1 MSPPFGC
8 ETNKR
13 DWLFGEMVVSL
24 KPYRGWIIGSL
35 AVVILFL
42 ILIYN
47 QVDWQACLEPESGF
61 FVTCVLENTASW
73 YDRYGVVVR
82 QAAVSGLL
90 IGGVYGLVAL
100 GLTMIFGVL
109 EIINFAHGALMTVGL
124 YVTFI
129 LFDSYGVD
137 PYLSLIIVVPLLFI
151 IGLIVYAIVIHPA
164 RDAPHHNQLLLTLGL
179 TLIIENALLLAFTA
193 TPESIRLPYV
203 RGEINLGLFSLDF
216 PLRIWGTTIQLPQL
230 LAFLGSL
237 ILTGILYYLM
247 QRTDLG
253 RAIRATAQDRDGA
266 ALVGINTNWI
276 NAVTFGIGTACVGA
290 AAALVLPFFR
300 VEPTAGTIFNIT
312 AFVIVV
318 LGGMGNALG
327 ALLGGLII
335 GLTQELS
342 LIFFPGGS
350 KLIGV
355 FVIFI
360 LVLLFKP
367 QGLLGGKST

>member
-1 MSPPFGC
+1 MAW
-8 ETNKR
+8 NR
-13 DWLFGEMVVSL
+13 
-24 KPYRGWIIGSL
+24 YRGWIIGGLVVL
-35 AVVILFL
+35 ALFL

-47 QVDWQACLEPESGF
+47 QVDWRACLEPEAEGLF
-61 FVTCVLENTASW
+61 PVCVLRNTLSW

-82 QAAVSGLL
+82 QAGVSGLL

-124 YVTFI
+124 YITFI
-129 LFDSYGVD
+129 LFDSYGID
-137 PYLSLIIVVPLLFI
+137 PYLGLFVVVPVLFLL
-151 IGLIVYAIVIHPA
+151 GLVVYRVIIHPA
-164 RDAPHHNQLLLTLGL
+164 REAPHHNQLLLTLGL

-193 TPESIRLPYV
+193 TPESIRLSYA
-203 RGEINLGLFSLDF
+203 RGEFNLGLFTLEF
-216 PLRIWGTTIQLPQL
+216 PLRIWGTTIQMPQL
-230 LAFLGSL
+230 VAFLGSL
-237 ILTGILYYLM
+237 ILTAILYILL

-300 VEPTAGTIFNIT
+300 VEPTAGNVFNIT

-327 ALLGGLII
+327 ALIGGLII

-342 LIFFPGGS
+342 LIFFPGSS

-360 LVLLFKP
+360 IVLLFRP
-367 QGLLGGKST
+367 QGILGGKAA